1 MTITDLSPPQEK
13 AAYDPALVIRQDL
26 FLFHWQFPEAQEPP
40 VPRIEPDPPATAG
53 LLARIPTIATANR
66 LTRPDQPDY
75 PLQMR
80 YGILQWLELN
90 QAPVLYLPAGEEPIG
105 IVGPYDNGLSF
116 PYGTLPQFSEELLR
130 QALQS
135 PEPPEVIGLLAPPE
149 HKPYRFF
156 LTERARFR
164 LIRSTDYSDHENGM
178 NDRPL
183 PLPELWTAPE
193 RQPSPGICARR
204 LALLRRELGPLEN
217 RERIEQRHLDN
228 FREEPRPNKGR
239 GTAGAVKTRQLNQSR
254 RELEHTLAER
264 ARIAAK
270 AAEAYRQEV
279 EYWAARAALPA
290 DPEFWRQFIKT
301 RILPGLRAR
310 LLRIAYQPQRKR
322 EQWGK
327 HSIHLDEDPDEDQI
341 NKLTRELLLW
351 QRELDALPPE
361 PRQARTTQLHGLPL
375 PSEATAAVEPGAKPS
390 GPQRPKLNSGN
401 SSAAETI
408 AHSARLEQAI
418 KAGRRNPESLLREL
432 DEELLP
438 GIVGRELTA
447 MNQAAVE
454 RNINRITNPEYRKH
468 RAVASGSADREK
480 ASVPGAGFLRA
491 ADYWLSLRRDE
502 ARFRRYWAARRAD
515 LLAAA
520 QARREKLEP
529 QWPPPPPLVM
539 LCPALDPER
548 NPVLRQLEA
557 GRPLFP
563 PPGSPT
569 DYWYHAGLELRPDP
583 DSRAKPSRTEP
594 AAYIL
599 LDRDSGQILGR
610 FRLEKGP
617 GRHAGYD
624 WNQYDHRNQLMAM
637 AQSPERLWEQA
648 ILGAIATAGKL
659 RSRRQL
665 QRMQLLNFSK
675 EEILDRLGLELTPP
689 TGPAIRPPR
698 GGYEY
703 RELRRQADGQILW
716 ELALTE
722 NSISEYKLRKETRGW
737 RGFKPG
743 EQHPRFAAGELA
755 ALLYR
760 LLAESLEAGETAG
773 ETAGSDLPE
782 RL

>member
-1 MTITDLSPPQEK
+1 MTITDLSPPREK
-13 AAYDPALVIRQDL
+13 AAYDPALVVRQDL
-26 FLFHWQFPEAQEPP
+26 FLFHWQPPEARELPLPQ
-40 VPRIEPDPPATAG
+40 IEPDPPATAG

-80 YGILQWLELN
+80 SGILQWLELN
-90 QAPVLYLPAGEEPIG
+90 QARVLYLPASEEPIG

-116 PYGTLPQFSEELLR
+116 PYGILPQFSEELLR

-135 PEPPEVIGLLAPPE
+135 PDPPEAIGLLAPPE

-164 LIRSTDYSDHENGM
+164 LVRSTDYSDHENGM
-178 NDRPL
+178 NDLPL

-193 RQPSPGICARR
+193 RQPGPGVCALR
-204 LALLRRELGPLEN
+204 LALIRRELGPLEN

-228 FREEPRPNKGR
+228 FRAEPRPNKGR
-239 GTAGAVKTRQLNQSR
+239 GSAGSVKTRQLNKSR

-270 AAEAYRQEV
+270 AAEAYRREV
-279 EYWAARAALPA
+279 EYWQARTALPA
-290 DPEFWRQFIKT
+290 GPEPWRQFIKT

-322 EQWGK
+322 ELWNK
-327 HSIHLDEDPDEDQI
+327 HLIHLDEDSDYDQI

-361 PRQARTTQLHGLPL
+361 PQPGRPTQLHGLPL
-375 PSEATAAVEPGAKPS
+375 PGEATAAVEPGAKPS
-390 GPQRPKLNSGN
+390 RPRRPNLNSGN

-438 GIVGRELTA
+438 GIVAREQTTL
-447 MNQAAVE
+447 NQAAIE
-454 RNINRITNPEYRKH
+454 RHISRTTSLEYREY
-468 RAVASGSADREK
+468 RAAHP
-480 ASVPGAGFLRA
+480 VPGSGFIRP
-491 ADYWLSLRRDE
+491 ADYWQSLRKDE
-502 ARFRRYWAARRAD
+502 ARFRRYWASCRAD

-520 QARREKLEP
+520 QARREGQEP
-529 QWPPPPPLVM
+529 QWPPPPPLAGQ
-539 LCPALDPER
+539 CPALDPDR
-548 NPVLRQLEA
+548 NPILRQLEA
-557 GRPLFP
+557 GHPLFP
-563 PPGSPT
+563 PPGGPT
-569 DYWYHAGLELRPDP
+569 DYWYHAGLELQPDP
-583 DSRAKPSRTEP
+583 TSRARQSRTEP

-599 LDRDSGQILGR
+599 RDRDSGQILGR
-610 FRLEKGP
+610 FRLEKRP
-617 GRHAGYD
+617 GRQAGYD

-637 AQSPERLWEQA
+637 AQSPERLWEAA

-659 RSRRQL
+659 RARRQL

-689 TGPAIRPPR
+689 AGPAILPPR
-698 GGYEY
+698 GGCEY
-703 RELRRQADGQILW
+703 RELRRQADGEILW
-716 ELALTE
+716 ELTLTE
-722 NSISEYKLRKETRGW
+722 NSRSEYQLHKETHGW
-737 RGFKPG
+737 RGFKPS
-743 EQHPRFAAGELA
+743 EQHPGFAAGDLE

-773 ETAGSDLPE
+773 SDLPE